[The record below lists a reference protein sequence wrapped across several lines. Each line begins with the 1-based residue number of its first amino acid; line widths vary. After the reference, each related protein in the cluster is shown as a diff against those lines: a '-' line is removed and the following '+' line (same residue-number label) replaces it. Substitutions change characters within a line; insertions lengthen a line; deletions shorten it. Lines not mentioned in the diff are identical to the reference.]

1 MIWILPTVDDKTSFA
16 STNNIDDLRYFLEKA
31 SSSLLK
37 WFKDNL
43 FKDNLD
49 NFTGQLVLLK
59 KRK

>member
-1 MIWILPTVDDKTSFA
+1 MDITNIVDDKTSFA

-31 SSSLLK
+31 SSSFLK

-43 FKDNLD
+43 FKGNLD

>member
-1 MIWILPTVDDKTSFA
+1 MDITNIVDDKASFA
-16 STNNIDDLRYFLEKA
+16 STNNIDDLRYFLEKP

-43 FKDNLD
+43 FEGNLD

-59 KRK
+59 KQK

>member
-1 MIWILPTVDDKTSFA
+1 MDITNIVDDKASFA
-16 STNNIDDLRYFLEKA
+16 STNNIDDLRYFLEKP

-43 FKDNLD
+43 FKGNLD